1 MTRDLTRETPARA
14 DAAEVADALLVM
26 PPSVGT
32 TRLVAFDGPA
42 GSGKTTFAAAMHEEL
57 TSRGLGV
64 VTMHMDDLYEGWTG
78 LRPGLEERVLTQL
91 LHPLSEG
98 RRARWQQYDWEAGR
112 FDRWQD
118 LDPPAVLILEGCGSG
133 ARAYA
138 PYTDMLV
145 WVEADR
151 DVRIGRGVERD
162 GEQVLP
168 HWLAWMDLENAY
180 FAANDTRARAD
191 ILLSTTQV

>member
-1 MTRDLTRETPARA
+1 VRTDEPQTGDVLRRVLAALRVTPPK
-14 DAAEVADALLVM
+14 L
-26 PPSVGT
+26 GT
-32 TRLVAFDGPA
+32 TRLATVDGPA
-42 GSGKTTFAAAMHEEL
+42 GSGKTTLAAAMHEQL
-57 TSRGLGV
+57 TRRGLGV

-78 LRPGLEERVLTQL
+78 LRPAVEERVLSQL
-91 LHPLSEG
+91 LHPLSAG
-98 RRARWQQYDWEAGR
+98 RPARWQQYDWEAGR
-112 FDRWQD
+112 FDRWHD

-138 PYTDMLV
+138 RYVSLLV

-168 HWLAWMDLENAY
+168 HWLAWMDLEEAH

-191 ILLSTTQV
+191 IRLITTRA